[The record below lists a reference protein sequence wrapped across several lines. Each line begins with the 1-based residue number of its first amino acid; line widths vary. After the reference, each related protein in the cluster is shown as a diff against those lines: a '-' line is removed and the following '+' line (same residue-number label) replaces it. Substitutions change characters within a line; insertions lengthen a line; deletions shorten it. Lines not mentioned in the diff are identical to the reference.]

1 MPSGTPNTLGDI
13 RAQVNRWTMG
23 EGLQPAQMNDAIN
36 DGIESLWNSLILAVL
51 QIFMKGPVNVTF
63 QSGSERTTVVTITD
77 PSVAPTATD
86 SGTSTL
92 PAVTYLIAFTYA
104 TESGSETAL
113 SPTLTYARAINKL
126 ALVTIP
132 ITDVSGAFGWNLYVG
147 TDTNNLVK
155 QNEAPIPILV
165 SPPST
170 PILQQSYL
178 EPLTGFVQAPMGP
191 PPPTENTT
199 GDNLAY
205 IRHLE
210 FQTPNS
216 GYMAYNSGDI
226 DSIMMRRFAGQ
237 IATSSPYQQYAWNLI
252 DQRQLEI
259 RPAAGATFTS
269 RYFYIVKPR
278 RLAFDNSPLPFP
290 TIPSTEFLRDFALAQ
305 LFLALHEYEA
315 SDRWEAKSERRRLEA
330 VRAVSQINGN
340 VNDRVTP
347 YMYGGSS

>member
-1 MPSGTPNTLGDI
+1 MPGIPNSLGDI
-13 RAQVNRWTMG
+13 RAQVTRWLMG
-23 EGLQPAQMNDAIN
+23 EGLQPAQINDAIN

-77 PSVAPTATD
+77 PSAAPTATD
-86 SGTSTL
+86 ADTSTL
-92 PAVTYLIAFTYA
+92 PAITYQIAYTYA
-104 TESGSETAL
+104 TESGSETNL
-113 SPTLTYARAINKL
+113 SPTLVYVRAINKL
-126 ALVTIP
+126 ALVKIP
-132 ITDVSGAFGWNLYVG
+132 ITDVAGAFGWNLYVG
-147 TDTNNLVK
+147 TDTANLVK
-155 QNEAPIPILV
+155 QNDAPILILA
-165 SPPST
+165 SPPSV
-170 PILQQSYL
+170 PVVQQSYE
-178 EPLTGFVQAPMGP
+178 EPPTGFVVAPFGP

-210 FQTPNS
+210 FQVPNA
-216 GYMAYNSGDI
+216 GYQAYNSADL
-226 DSIMMRRFAGQ
+226 DSIMMRRFASQ
-237 IATSSPYQQYAWNLI
+237 VATSSPYQQYAWNLI

-259 RPAAGATFTS
+259 RPAAGTTFTS

-290 TIPSTEFLRDFALAQ
+290 TIPSTEFLRDYALGL
-305 LFLALHEYEA
+305 LFLSLHEYESA
-315 SDRWEAKSERRRLEA
+315 DRWEAKAERRRLEA

-347 YMYGGSS
+347 YMYGGCS